1 MKYTDIEYL
10 NVEPNDIYSNLT
22 EKVINKCFETE
33 NLTDKNITISIIFTT
48 PIDIQA
54 YNKEYRNIDRAT
66 DVLSFPM
73 FEKDEVEKLQK
84 ENEGSI
90 IIAKNGI
97 FFVAIGKDAIILNEE
112 LGLKLT
118 CMRKELCKVGFL
130 VKNVEK
136 YIEKLEKLGYSF
148 ILYVKNEKDELEEIY
163 RYKGKNT
170 EETRNCLKCVDCEN
184 KKEQEED
191 ILERVK
197 KLGKAK

>member
-84 ENEGSI
+84 EKSIVPEVLGDI
-90 IIAKNGI
+90 IINLSQVKMQADEYGHS
-97 FFVAIGKDAIILNEE
+97 FERELAYMLVHGFYHLIGYDHIEE
-112 LGLKLT
+112 NDKKE
-118 CMRKELCKVGFL
+118 MRKKEE
-130 VKNVEK
+130 NV
-136 YIEKLEKLGYSF
+136 LEKLK
-148 ILYVKNEKDELEEIY
+148 IL
-163 RYKGKNT
+163 R
-170 EETRNCLKCVDCEN
+170 
-184 KKEQEED
+184 
-191 ILERVK
+191 
-197 KLGKAK
+197 

>member
-1 MKYTDIEYL
+1 MKFVQEI
-10 NVEPNDIYSNLT
+10 
-22 EKVINKCFETE
+22 
-33 NLTDKNITISIIFTT
+33 
-48 PIDIQA
+48 
-54 YNKEYRNIDRAT
+54 
-66 DVLSFPM
+66 
-73 FEKDEVEKLQK
+73 EKLQK

-170 EETRNCLKCVDCEN
+170 EETKSCLECTSCTN
-184 KKEQEED
+184 RKEQEED
-191 ILERVK
+191 ILERVRN
-197 KLGKAK
+197 LGKAKQKRK

>member
-1 MKYTDIEYL
+1 MK
-10 NVEPNDIYSNLT
+10 
-22 EKVINKCFETE
+22 F
-33 NLTDKNITISIIFTT
+33 
-48 PIDIQA
+48 IQ
-54 YNKEYRNIDRAT
+54 EI
-66 DVLSFPM
+66 
-73 FEKDEVEKLQK
+73 EKLQK
-84 ENEGSI
+84 ENEGTI
-90 IIAKNGI
+90 ILAKNGI